1 MTNARWTLTIV
12 LLTPIVQILWDRFSA
27 PANLDMLV
35 MVKYVKVIEMH
46 FNSPTP
52 VMGR

>member
-1 MTNARWTLTIV
+1 M
-12 LLTPIVQILWDRFSA
+12 LWDRFSA

-35 MVKYVKVIEMH
+35 MVKHVKVIEMQ